1 MGKKGWFR
9 IYGILFLVI
18 CLLPSAGLLAGG
30 GESGSLENRE
40 LAAPPRLRTEEGG
53 WNVDVLTDAGAWF
66 EDHFA
71 FRSHWVTAYAGILRD
86 VFHVSA
92 QDSVIVGEEGWLYY
106 WDSLEDY
113 QGAGLLSERQ
123 LFNIA
128 HTLRLM
134 QDFTLENGSDFV
146 FTVAPN
152 KNSLY
157 GEHMPYYYRGFRTNE
172 HNVDNLWKWLE
183 KEGVNSIDLKSV
195 LDSEE
200 EVLYHKSDSHWDNR
214 GAALAADEILTWLEL
229 PHRDYREAEYQVRE
243 DFEGDLAKMLTPA
256 DVSPEA
262 EYYYEPEPAFTY
274 VTEVESNFDPSIE
287 TAGEGEGGNL
297 VMYRD
302 SFGNALLPFMAE
314 AFSTAYF
321 SRGVP
326 YYMDDIFDYDADALV
341 IEKAERFLPELAAN
355 PPMMVAPEAETD
367 AEFTDEIEDLLVDEE
382 NVYLTVSGLVPEE
395 DLQTESRIY
404 IRVNGEEVFEA
415 FPYTD
420 EEGRERFQA
429 ALPDEAWTGDD
440 VFEIAVSG
448 A

>member
-1 MGKKGWFR
+1 M
-9 IYGILFLVI
+9 
-18 CLLPSAGLLAGG
+18 
-30 GESGSLENRE
+30 
-40 LAAPPRLRTEEGG
+40 
-53 WNVDVLTDAGAWF
+53 
-66 EDHFA
+66 
-71 FRSHWVTAYAGILRD
+71 TAYAGILRD

-106 WDSLEDY
+106 RDSLEDY

-395 DLQTESRIY
+395 ELQTESRIY